1 MPKNAYMAASEQQMQ
16 HTCVYRR
23 HCIVLGKEHVM
34 TDREV
39 PYIVRANAI
48 NRGSDRYIT
57 HIGGRW
63 GLAMEEDAIRDIS
76 FGFHTYYIS
85 SIGGRID
92 IEIAEG
98 VIRKY
103 LKTASDR
110 QRPDILL
117 SLPKPLSGVQ
127 SFCRIGP
134 RFERLLNAAPLLKED
149 AA

>member
-1 MPKNAYMAASEQQMQ
+1 MM
-16 HTCVYRR
+16 
-23 HCIVLGKEHVM
+23 
-34 TDREV
+34 DREV
-39 PYIVRANAI
+39 TYIVRANPI
-48 NRGSDRYIT
+48 NRGPDRYIT

-63 GLAMEEDAIRDIS
+63 GLAAEEEAIRDIS

-85 SIGGRID
+85 GVGGRID
-92 IEIAEG
+92 IEIAQG

-103 LKTASDR
+103 LKTASDT

-134 RFERLLNAAPLLKED
+134 RFERLFSVAPLLKED